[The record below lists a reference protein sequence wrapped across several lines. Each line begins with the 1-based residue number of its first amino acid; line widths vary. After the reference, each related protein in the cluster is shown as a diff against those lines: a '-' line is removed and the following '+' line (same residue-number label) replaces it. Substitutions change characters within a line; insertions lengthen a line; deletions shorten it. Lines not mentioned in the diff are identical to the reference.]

1 MIISPVLLT
10 GGAGFIGSH
19 LLERLLS
26 AGHEVVVL
34 DNFSSGDAS
43 YLEKLKTR
51 GKVRVVAGDIRD
63 KAVVRDSARGC
74 GLIIHLAANPE
85 VRMGDPE
92 AHLEH
97 NVRGTLNVLETAREL
112 DIGFVAFASS
122 STVYGEASVLPTP
135 EDYSPMKPISTYGAT
150 KLACEALLSAYA
162 STYGVRGIALR
173 YANVVGPRARRG
185 VVHDFVK
192 KLIKDRERLEI
203 LGDGTQKK
211 SYIWVGDAVEAT
223 LTAIELSAEPYTAYN
238 VGSLDAIT
246 VVEVADTVCE
256 ALGLSGVRY
265 FFVGG
270 PEGRG
275 WPGDVKTMHLDI
287 RRLMAL
293 GWRPVYTS
301 REAVAR
307 AAKAIAGELGWPESS

>member
-1 MIISPVLLT
+1 LIISPVLLT

-265 FFVGG
+265 FFAGG

-293 GWRPVYTS
+293 GWRPVYRS

>member
-1 MIISPVLLT
+1 LIRGPVLLT

-26 AGHEVVVL
+26 LGHEVVVL

-43 YLEKLKTR
+43 SLEKLKAR

-63 KAVVRDSARGC
+63 KAAVRDAARGC

-112 DIGFVAFASS
+112 DIGLVAFASS

-185 VVHDFVK
+185 VVHDFVR

-223 LTAIELSAEPYTAYN
+223 LTAIELSAEQYTAYN

-246 VVEVADTVCE
+246 VAEVADTVCE

-265 FFVGG
+265 FFAGG

-275 WPGDVKTMHLDI
+275 WPGDVKTMQLDI
-287 RRLMAL
+287 RRLMSL

-301 REAVAR
+301 REAVAK
-307 AAKAIAGELGWPESS
+307 AAKAIAEELGWHAGG